1 MTLSHFTFIIVGVF
15 VDFKIFLSTY
25 FLSGTVL
32 GNEGETETEQ
42 TPSFQWP
49 SHQVGK
55 TEVTWL

>member
-1 MTLSHFTFIIVGVF
+1 MPFLMTLSHFTFIIVGVF

-42 TPSFQWP
+42 TPSFQ
-49 SHQVGK
+49 
-55 TEVTWL
+55 